1 MDGNK
6 GEQPK
11 DNTEPQISEETELAR
26 SAAQITLARAGNYEE
41 LWAETEQEGD
51 KKFIEKTKQ
60 LWKEFAVHGRVII
73 DRETKKPKLLNFSDI
88 DGKCAIKLLELAG
101 INTKN
106 VQYVEPG
113 DSKSGAINL
122 DTSDE
127 GGRYGLVIEDGGQ
140 TAFLDHHTTEAGKL
154 TSATEITYKTLVS
167 LGLLKKEQYLDKA
180 VEFVNRVDNC
190 DYAVTMADFKVS
202 WKRLLGVQR
211 FLSAEAL
218 LDFFRKGRNP
228 SEDLTAA
235 DFKDKNWGLIKSV
248 KAREKGK
255 PDIIINRS
263 EEQAKTVRES
273 LEALEKMGKEGFIVD
288 SKNYGKI
295 AVDIG
300 KKVPAGFDAAR
311 AVGCETYVIWNPEEN
326 SFFITA
332 RKPLP
337 DFPQGIKIREF
348 MCLKPRLP
356 SGRHGEP
363 LTLTLG
369 EVLDKMTD
377 GKIWTT
383 ATGRLEDYLE
393 EEEKKKEQKQ

>member
-26 SAAQITLARAGNYEE
+26 LATEITLARAGNYEE

-51 KKFIEKTKQ
+51 QKFIEKTKQ

-106 VQYVEPG
+106 VEYVEPG
-113 DSKSGAINL
+113 TSVQGKINL

-127 GGRYGLVIEDGGQ
+127 EGRYGLVIEDGGQ
-140 TAFLDHHTTEAGKL
+140 TAFLDHHTAEAGKL

-167 LGLLKKEQYLDKA
+167 LGLLKREQYLDKL
-180 VEFVNRVDNC
+180 VGFVTQVDNC
-190 DYAVTMADFKVS
+190 DYDVSMDDFKNS
-202 WKRLLGVQR
+202 WKRLLGIQR
-211 FLSAEAL
+211 FMSAENL
-218 LDFFRKGRNP
+218 LDFFKKVRNP
-228 SEDLTAA
+228 AEDLTPT
-235 DFKDKNWGLIKSV
+235 DLKKWGLMKVDKNGKLI
-248 KAREKGK
+248 
-255 PDIIINRS
+255 DRS
-263 EEQAKTVRES
+263 EEQRKTVNGS
-273 LEALEKMGKEGFIVD
+273 LVALEKMQNEGFIINSD
-288 SKNYGKI
+288 DYGKI

-311 AVGCETYVIWNPEEN
+311 AFGCETYVIWSPEEN

-356 SGRHGEP
+356 SGRHGEL

-383 ATGRLEDYLE
+383 ATGRLKDYLE
-393 EEEKKKEQKQ
+393 EEKKKKEQKQ